1 MLVRRLGTAPHSA
14 TVFLAI
20 GSQMRSTL
28 RCLLACALCVL
39 LPAIGHAGPLG
50 DALRDVSAKQAVSA
64 PKSRQ
69 DVWAGGIVL
78 TVVGGIL
85 IIVGESQTRDNPD
98 FGRGC
103 ESAGLFGCSPRLS
116 DPNNAL
122 IGAGAATVGA
132 GIIMILVGRTKPAP
146 QIVATPGKF
155 AIQHTVRF

>member
-1 MLVRRLGTAPHSA
+1 V
-14 TVFLAI
+14 
-20 GSQMRSTL
+20 
-28 RCLLACALCVL
+28 CVL
-39 LPAIGHAGPLG
+39 PPSVGLAGPIG
-50 DALRDVSAKQAVSA
+50 DSLRAVSARQAASA

-122 IGAGAATVGA
+122 IGAGAAAAGA
-132 GIIMILVGRTKPAP
+132 GVIMIVLGRTGPRRKSSRLPASSP
-146 QIVATPGKF
+146 FNIPSDSNDREPIVTCSQKGISRSK
-155 AIQHTVRF
+155 AIAQG